1 MSFSG
6 PTLAHPASGS
16 TARTERELIRAHLL
30 ESRPELDRRLQVG
43 PSGALLIPLPTGR
56 SIEIGRMRRR
66 GVVRWVVVLPSA
78 DGASLR
84 EPTTLGDVV
93 DIVLGALDLATL
105 RR

>member
-1 MSFSG
+1 MSSTG

-16 TARTERELIRAHLL
+16 TAGAERELIRALLL
-30 ESRPELDRRLQVG
+30 ERRPELERRLEVG
-43 PSGALLIPLPTGR
+43 PSGALLIPLVTGR

-66 GVVRWVVVLPSA
+66 GEVRWVVVLPSA

-84 EPTTLGDVV
+84 VPSGPLAVV
-93 DIVLGALDLATL
+93 ETVLGALDLTAL